1 MATYDRE
8 KLIEGLNSLT
18 GFDFTKAELR
28 VRREGDMTPDVT
40 FSKRFQA
47 EVAAIALK
55 ESAKVLMTMP
65 ISEFTEMCAEVS
77 VFLMRGSV
85 EKMGLL
91 PDNNAEESPSDLENV
106 EAQTFGCLPQL
117 LKQQIGQMIQ
127 SSFLKMK
134 SA

>member
-8 KLIEGLNSLT
+8 KLIDGLNNLT

-47 EVAAIALK
+47 EVAAI
-55 ESAKVLMTMP
+55 LMTMP

-77 VFLMRGSV
+77 VFLLRGSA

-91 PDNNAEESPSDLENV
+91 PDNNAEELPSDLESA
-106 EAQTFGCLPQL
+106 EA
-117 LKQQIGQMIQ
+117 
-127 SSFLKMK
+127 
-134 SA
+134 